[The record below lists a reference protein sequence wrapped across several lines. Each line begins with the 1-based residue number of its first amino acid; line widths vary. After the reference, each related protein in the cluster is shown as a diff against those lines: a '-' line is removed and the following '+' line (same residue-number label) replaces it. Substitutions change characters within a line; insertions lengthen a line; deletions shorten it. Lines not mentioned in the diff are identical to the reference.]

1 MNVTHLQHF
10 VVEQFREIQPSVS
23 AIFSSAK
30 RRAETGKRINI
41 QPFVSQLRTI
51 LKPHR
56 IAVMVDPQKETR
68 IARTSMQWYPPLGG
82 VCYEA
87 TLPKVARIQVIVGIH
102 QSSNRLELNMD
113 GWNLFEFRFLGVIS
127 HELVHRAQFAAG
139 RKGAS
144 LIFRPHLHAQMDKY
158 QLLEQQYLG
167 SIDEVEAYAHDCVE
181 EWLYL
186 LPTQKLTMRG
196 LKHEFLGERRLP
208 SLTYYADVFHR
219 DSKHPA
225 IQRLFRKIL
234 AWYEIK
240 HVTDEAAAFAK

>member
-23 AIFSSAK
+23 AIFTAAK
-30 RRAETGKRINI
+30 RRAETGKKINI
-41 QPFVSQLRTI
+41 QPFVTQLRTI

-56 IAVMVDPQKETR
+56 IAVMVEPQKETR
-68 IARTSMQWYPPLGG
+68 IPRTNTQWYPPLGG
-82 VCYEA
+82 FCYEA
-87 TLPKVARIQVIVGIH
+87 TLPKVARIQVIIGIH
-102 QSSNRLELNMD
+102 QSSNRLELNTE
-113 GWNLFEFRFLGVIS
+113 GWNLFQFRFLGVIS
-127 HELVHRAQFAAG
+127 HELVHRAQFASG

-144 LIFRPHLHAQMDKY
+144 LIFRPHLHAHMDKY

-167 SIDEVEAYAHDCVE
+167 AIDEVEAYAHDCVQ

-186 LPTQKLTMRG
+186 LPTQNLTMRG
-196 LKHEFLGERRLP
+196 LKHEFLQERRLP

-219 DSKHPA
+219 DTAHPA

-234 AWYEIK
+234 AW
-240 HVTDEAAAFAK
+240 HEAKGATKEVPVFAK